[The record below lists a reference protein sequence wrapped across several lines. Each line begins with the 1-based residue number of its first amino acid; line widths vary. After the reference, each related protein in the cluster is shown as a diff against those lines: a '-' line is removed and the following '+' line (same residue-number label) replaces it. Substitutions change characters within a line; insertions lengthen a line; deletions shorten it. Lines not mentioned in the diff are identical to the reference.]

1 MRHSKRY
8 ENKRVKALARKES
21 VWVWPIKIFFLAL
34 ALSLLFSIASEFL
47 ASRVGVVLSLFC
59 IFFFISVSVL
69 TDMVGVAVTSCDEKP
84 FEEMC
89 KQNKRGAHEALFLI
103 RNADRVASLCA
114 DVIGDVC
121 GILSGAAGSTILY
134 HIVTQNSSSAFEIIV
149 ASVISALIAG
159 LTIFGKAIFKR
170 YSMNNC
176 DKVILFLGKGISF
189 FTRRRKKVVQEEK
202 TVVVEAKVLSRSDG
216 EK

>member
-1 MRHSKRY
+1 MRHGKRY

-47 ASRVGVVLSLFC
+47 VSRVGVVLSLFC

-89 KQNKRGAHEALFLI
+89 KQNRRGAREALFLI

-176 DKVILFLGKGISF
+176 DKVILFLGKRISF
-189 FTRRRKKVVQEEK
+189 FTRRRKRVVREEK
-202 TVVVEAKVLSRSDG
+202 SIVVEAKVLSRSDG